1 MLISPARKIH
11 NRGLVRIVG
20 LFTSA
25 RLGLQMPF
33 ESQLERDLLIHL
45 EANLGVQHFET
56 QPQSF
61 QYIDADQTVRTYTP
75 DVLIHWVDSD
85 RLPTLIEVKPFEKT
99 QTPEFRVWEE
109 LIRRYFGWLG
119 FEFRVV
125 TEREIQTDELYKLR
139 QLLPYSRHGVS
150 VFNRTTA
157 AAVLQLAGG
166 VLSAQVLAS
175 RLNPQG
181 LDLGHVL
188 ALLFY
193 GQLQANWVTT
203 SLLNLP
209 VSLAGGSHE

>member
-45 EANLGVQHFET
+45 EANLGVQYFET

-61 QYIDADQTVRTYTP
+61 QYIDADLTVRTYTP
-75 DVLIHWVDSD
+75 DVLIHWVDLD
-85 RLPTLIEVKPFEKT
+85 RLPTLIEVKPHEKT
-99 QTPEFRVWEE
+99 QTPEFRAWEE
-109 LIRRYFGWLG
+109 IIRRYFGSLG

-125 TEREIQTDELYKLR
+125 TEREIHTDAFRRLS
-139 QLLPYSRHGVS
+139 QLLPYARYGASA
-150 VFNRTTA
+150 FNRSQATA
-157 AAVLQLAGG
+157 TLQQGGGTLSVQALAANLG
-166 VLSAQVLAS
+166 
-175 RLNPQG
+175 PYG
-181 LDLGHVL
+181 LEPGHVL

-193 GQLQANWVTT
+193 GQLQSDWATN
-203 SLLNLP
+203 SLSHLL
-209 VSLAGGSHE
+209 VSERRECHV